1 MADCVLRVVRAV
13 AVLVSMAFVAPALAV
28 DRLVPSQYPTI
39 QAAVDAAVNGD
50 VIRVAPGTYN
60 ERVTVDNK
68 SIAIRGEMGKAAQ
81 TIISSS
87 LDGPVL
93 SIDGS
98 VDPALL
104 GLSDLTFRH
113 IGGVG
118 TSRSGIFYRGPLN
131 LPIVI
136 ERCIIRDNRNNN
148 DWAGGAYVMGRAE
161 FRRCAFINNASG
173 NFGAVAY
180 VYDLCP
186 VSFIEC
192 SFRDHTATSGG
203 LFYARNSA
211 ITVTGSTI
219 RSANL
224 LASAGPSSGTVTFT
238 NNRGCL
244 ITTVGGAGFVNGGGN
259 NWNSCPDCD
268 NDGLPDLEEIIFGAA
283 DCNGNLI
290 PDSCDIASGTATD
303 VNDDGIIDACQSP
316 TIRHVPSQYATIQA
330 AVNASISGDTVRI
343 APGIY
348 NERVTVDNKSIAIRG
363 EMGKAAQTIISSSL
377 DGPVL
382 SISGTNPSL
391 MGVSDLTLTHSVGLG
406 TSRRGFEYGGPI
418 TAPIVVERCIIRG
431 NYSNSAF
438 DDAAAAKLLG
448 RAQFRRCAFIDNRS
462 VNGGVILSYDNCP
475 VEFIE
480 CSFRDHANSSG
491 GLFRTYSNAPITVT
505 NCTIRNANVLCSG
518 SATVTFTNNRGCLIT
533 TVGGAG
539 FVNGGGN
546 NWNSCLDCD
555 NDGLPDLEELI
566 SGAADCNGNTIPDS
580 CDISAGTATD
590 FNGNG
595 VLDQCECP
603 SDIVPDGIVD
613 GADLGAVL
621 SAWGSA
627 GRGSV
632 ADIVRDGEVN
642 SADLAVILTNWG
654 PCK

>member
-60 ERVTVDNK
+60 ERVTVNNK

-87 LDGPVL
+87 LDGAVL
-93 SIDGS
+93 SMGGTNPS
-98 VDPALL
+98 LMGV
-104 GLSDLTFRH
+104 SDLTLTHSSIAGFSR
-113 IGGVG
+113 VG
-118 TSRSGIFYRGPLN
+118 LEYTGPLTA
-131 LPIVI
+131 PMVVA
-136 ERCIIRDNRNNN
+136 RCIIRNNHATN
-148 DWAGGAYVMGRAE
+148 DRAGGAYVIGRIE
-161 FRRCAFINNASG
+161 FFRCAFIDNRTG
-173 NFGAVAY
+173 NHGSVGYAY
-180 VYDLCP
+180 DTSSISY
-186 VSFIEC
+186 IEC
-192 SFRDHTATSGG
+192 SIRDHLTGSG
-203 LFYARNSA
+203 LFYARNLATNYISNC
-211 ITVTGSTI
+211 VI
-219 RSANL
+219 RSASTL
-224 LASAGPSSGTVTFT
+224 CAATTGTSTFT

-259 NWNSCPDCD
+259 NWSSCPDCD

-303 VNDDGIIDACQSP
+303 VNNDGIIDACQSP

-330 AVNASISGDTVRI
+330 AVNASISGDTVQI

-348 NERVTVDNKSIAIRG
+348 NERVTVSNRSIAIRG
-363 EMGKAAQTIISSSL
+363 EMGRAAQTIISSSL

-406 TSRRGFEYGGPI
+406 TSRRGFEYSGPI

-480 CSFRDHANSSG
+480 CSFRDHATSSG

-518 SATVTFTNNRGCLIT
+518 SATVTFTNNRGCLVT

-546 NWNSCLDCD
+546 NWSSCPDCD

-580 CDISAGTATD
+580 CDIASGTATD

-603 SDIVPDGIVD
+603 SDIVPDGVVD

-632 ADIVRDGEVN
+632 ADIVRDGDVN

>member
-60 ERVTVDNK
+60 ERVTVN
-68 SIAIRGEMGKAAQ
+68 
-81 TIISSS
+81 
-87 LDGPVL
+87 
-93 SIDGS
+93 
-98 VDPALL
+98 
-104 GLSDLTFRH
+104 
-113 IGGVG
+113 
-118 TSRSGIFYRGPLN
+118 
-131 LPIVI
+131 
-136 ERCIIRDNRNNN
+136 
-148 DWAGGAYVMGRAE
+148 
-161 FRRCAFINNASG
+161 
-173 NFGAVAY
+173 
-180 VYDLCP
+180 
-186 VSFIEC
+186 
-192 SFRDHTATSGG
+192 
-203 LFYARNSA
+203 
-211 ITVTGSTI
+211 
-219 RSANL
+219 
-224 LASAGPSSGTVTFT
+224 
-238 NNRGCL
+238 
-244 ITTVGGAGFVNGGGN
+244 
-259 NWNSCPDCD
+259 
-268 NDGLPDLEEIIFGAA
+268 
-283 DCNGNLI
+283 
-290 PDSCDIASGTATD
+290 
-303 VNDDGIIDACQSP
+303 
-316 TIRHVPSQYATIQA
+316 
-330 AVNASISGDTVRI
+330 
-343 APGIY
+343 
-348 NERVTVDNKSIAIRG
+348 NKSIAIRG

-406 TSRRGFEYGGPI
+406 TSRRGFEYSGPI